1 MDTNPLVLNVE
12 VDDVCFANTLIDNGC
27 LSYGLV
33 TSKFAKK
40 NGLQRIPVPPIPMWD
55 YAHRTQDH
63 ITEIAY
69 VSLDIGG
76 HRQKGIFLYVV
87 KRIGGHDMILGK
99 PWLSYSRT
107 QILPDGDDQKLRFED
122 TGIELRNEARGE
134 HSMDIA
140 AVSANAFSLWN
151 QSKYRRRGVKV
162 FAASMADIEKALRVK
177 QYTDPKIK
185 LPSCYHEFLDVFN
198 RKIADKLPPL
208 RGLDI
213 DHKIEL
219 TKDDNGKVQEA
230 PWGPLYNMSREELMV
245 LRKTLTELL
254 DKGFIRVS
262 KSPAAAPVLFVHKPG
277 GGLRFCCD
285 YRALNKI
292 TRKDRYPLPLIRE
305 TLERI
310 GRARWFTKMDVIAA
324 FNKIRIAEGD
334 EWLTAFRTRYGL
346 YEWLVTPFGLA
357 NAPSTFQKYI
367 NWTLRDYLDEFVSA
381 YLDDILVF
389 SSGSLDDHRRKVK
402 KVLKRLQ
409 EAGLQ
414 LDIDKCEFETTS
426 TKYLGFII
434 EAEKGIRMDPE
445 KIAAIQEW
453 ETPKSLKEVRSF
465 LGFANFY
472 RRFIKNYSDIAKPL
486 IDLTRKDT
494 AFNWTKEA
502 DSSFKLFKEL
512 FTTAPVLMH
521 FDPDKETVV
530 EADSSGYCI
539 GGLLSQYDDKGLL
552 RPVAYYSRKNSP
564 AECNYQIYDKEL
576 LAIVR
581 CLKEWESE
589 LRSVREFT
597 VVTDHKNLK
606 YFTTLRRLSER
617 QMRWSD
623 FLSKFNFQIT
633 YRPGKLGTRPD
644 ALSRRAQ
651 DMPQEGD
658 ERYLARERRLFDPA
672 ILRPNT
678 VIKVAAVTRRQA
690 REGLGTLTEDTT
702 YHEPVDVGTE
712 SSRNS
717 LEKTYDNVIGQPS
730 PDSTELAEIRHES
743 EDADMQFPRSN
754 GNANLREHSSDNSYN
769 EDTLQSLWERAK
781 QEDPAFDVL
790 HAAVR
795 EKAPRFPT
803 HAGIKVSI
811 SECSLDADGALLFR
825 GRKWVPEYEPLRTRL
840 MQDVHD
846 SVLTGHPGREATQAI
861 LSRSF
866 FWPGISSDVRR
877 FTRNCHQ
884 CRGNHAWRER
894 RHGLLKPLPIPDRIW
909 REISIDF
916 VTELPESEGHTNIM
930 VITDRLSKGVILE
943 PMESIDALYVAKKF
957 ISVFYRHHGIPT
969 AIVSDRGTQFVSMFW
984 AHFCRLLGI
993 TRRLSTA
1000 YHPETDGSTERAN
1013 QTMEIYLRFFCNY
1026 KQDNWAPLLSSAELA
1041 VNNRDSVSTGISPFF
1056 LTHGYHLE
1064 VLDLKEPSV
1073 TKQDNKSPTQR
1084 AEEMV
1089 AKLKDCREF
1098 AEVAMANAQQTYEEI
1113 ANRSRTPAPQYQVG
1127 DKVWLDLRH
1136 IKTDRPCKKL
1146 DARAAQ
1152 FTVIECI
1159 GSHAYR
1165 LNTPPGIHNVFHT
1178 MLLRP
1183 VNNDPFPSQKQ
1194 TDWQPTAIL
1203 VEDDTGEHEEWQVE
1217 KILDERIRRIG
1228 RGQRREFYVK
1238 WTGYSR
1244 PTWELASAFEDT
1256 VALDRYEA
1264 RKVEEGLRIGRG

>member
-1 MDTNPLVLNVE
+1 MWIRGSDKKPCYPGANPGSDSLQHFSPFAPKPR
-12 VDDVCFANTLIDNGC
+12 VDLGNPGLIYTFADV
-27 LSYGLV
+27 
-33 TSKFAKK
+33 
-40 NGLQRIPVPPIPMWD
+40 
-55 YAHRTQDH
+55 
-63 ITEIAY
+63 
-69 VSLDIGG
+69 
-76 HRQKGIFLYVV
+76 
-87 KRIGGHDMILGK
+87 
-99 PWLSYSRT
+99 
-107 QILPDGDDQKLRFED
+107 
-122 TGIELRNEARGE
+122 
-134 HSMDIA
+134 
-140 AVSANAFSLWN
+140 
-151 QSKYRRRGVKV
+151 
-162 FAASMADIEKALRVK
+162 
-177 QYTDPKIK
+177 
-185 LPSCYHEFLDVFN
+185 
-198 RKIADKLPPL
+198 
-208 RGLDI
+208 
-213 DHKIEL
+213 
-219 TKDDNGKVQEA
+219 
-230 PWGPLYNMSREELMV
+230 
-245 LRKTLTELL
+245 
-254 DKGFIRVS
+254 
-262 KSPAAAPVLFVHKPG
+262 
-277 GGLRFCCD
+277 
-285 YRALNKI
+285 
-292 TRKDRYPLPLIRE
+292 PLIHE

-690 REGLGTLTEDTT
+690 REGLGTLTE
-702 YHEPVDVGTE
+702 
-712 SSRNS
+712 
-717 LEKTYDNVIGQPS
+717 
-730 PDSTELAEIRHES
+730 
-743 EDADMQFPRSN
+743 
-754 GNANLREHSSDNSYN
+754 
-769 EDTLQSLWERAK
+769 
-781 QEDPAFDVL
+781 
-790 HAAVR
+790 
-795 EKAPRFPT
+795 
-803 HAGIKVSI
+803 
-811 SECSLDADGALLFR
+811 
-825 GRKWVPEYEPLRTRL
+825 
-840 MQDVHD
+840 
-846 SVLTGHPGREATQAI
+846 
-861 LSRSF
+861 
-866 FWPGISSDVRR
+866 
-877 FTRNCHQ
+877 
-884 CRGNHAWRER
+884 
-894 RHGLLKPLPIPDRIW
+894 
-909 REISIDF
+909 
-916 VTELPESEGHTNIM
+916 
-930 VITDRLSKGVILE
+930 
-943 PMESIDALYVAKKF
+943 
-957 ISVFYRHHGIPT
+957 
-969 AIVSDRGTQFVSMFW
+969 
-984 AHFCRLLGI
+984 
-993 TRRLSTA
+993 
-1000 YHPETDGSTERAN
+1000 
-1013 QTMEIYLRFFCNY
+1013 
-1026 KQDNWAPLLSSAELA
+1026 
-1041 VNNRDSVSTGISPFF
+1041 
-1056 LTHGYHLE
+1056 
-1064 VLDLKEPSV
+1064 
-1073 TKQDNKSPTQR
+1073 
-1084 AEEMV
+1084 
-1089 AKLKDCREF
+1089 
-1098 AEVAMANAQQTYEEI
+1098 
-1113 ANRSRTPAPQYQVG
+1113 
-1127 DKVWLDLRH
+1127 
-1136 IKTDRPCKKL
+1136 
-1146 DARAAQ
+1146 
-1152 FTVIECI
+1152 
-1159 GSHAYR
+1159 
-1165 LNTPPGIHNVFHT
+1165 
-1178 MLLRP
+1178 
-1183 VNNDPFPSQKQ
+1183 
-1194 TDWQPTAIL
+1194 
-1203 VEDDTGEHEEWQVE
+1203 
-1217 KILDERIRRIG
+1217 
-1228 RGQRREFYVK
+1228 
-1238 WTGYSR
+1238 
-1244 PTWELASAFEDT
+1244 
-1256 VALDRYEA
+1256 
-1264 RKVEEGLRIGRG
+1264 